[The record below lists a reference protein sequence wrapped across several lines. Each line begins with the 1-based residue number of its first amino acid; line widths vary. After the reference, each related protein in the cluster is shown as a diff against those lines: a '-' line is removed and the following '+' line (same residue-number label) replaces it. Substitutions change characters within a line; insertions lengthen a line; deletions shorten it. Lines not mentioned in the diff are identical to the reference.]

1 MSGSNPP
8 TNPPPLSASDRL
20 YIQTFSSLTS
30 NPPPPPAAQADTYR
44 RLAVQL
50 GTNIVRNDW
59 DPLSSIAMMEEY
71 IRAANGLVDDQNCL
85 NNYADA
91 ILNESSKHTNH
102 STKWESKL
110 SMDDPDIQAFIC
122 RHNGVDAGDGED
134 WQWRRC
140 MKRELGVRSS
150 SNVMRVEDKENGIEK
165 NVQKVGFKNELN
177 KNDFKFNAK
186 VISSSSLA
194 HLSKR
199 SVDSSIPSFD
209 LTDADFLE
217 FSEPMDPVGE
227 GKPVEK
233 LTNSTIFGNGNL
245 TNLQLGGN
253 LTTTPM
259 LPLGNTSNLP
269 PTIAKTSPNPPPP
282 SFLDL
287 PSFTSRPPAIT
298 QSSTSF
304 EPDSVP
310 SLCRSNSIPPR
321 SSFLQRA
328 IPGKPLHT
336 APTPPARQIPA
347 ASNQPPRAAGN
358 TFRTAGQQLAIDR
371 AREGKKEGITP
382 SSYGSGKR
390 NLGTRP
396 GPAGGF
402 KPPVRNVGG
411 SDRGGMDREREPAVV
426 QEEDEVDPRYK
437 NIDMKMV
444 ELIKNEIM
452 DAGDPIA
459 WDDIAGLE
467 FAKEMVKEIVVW
479 PMLRPDIF
487 TGLRGPPKGLLLF
500 GPPGTGK
507 TLIGKC
513 IACQSGSTFFSI
525 SASSLT
531 SKWVGE
537 GEKMVRALFAV
548 AKVHQPAVVF
558 IDEIDSLLTSRSEGE
573 HEASRKIKT
582 EFLVQLDGA
591 STGGQER
598 VLVVGATNRPQ
609 ELDEAAR
616 RRLVKRLY
624 IPLPELEARK
634 RIITNLLGKERH
646 ELTEEQVE
654 EVSRLTEGYSGAD
667 MANLCKEGAMGP
679 IRSLDFNQIA
689 SVRPDQVRPIIHQD
703 LLAALKQVKASV
715 GQQDLELYRDWDKQ
729 FGAGR

>member
-1 MSGSNPP
+1 MASSQASSSSL
-8 TNPPPLSASDRL
+8 PPLSMSDKL
-20 YIQTFSSLTS
+20 YIQTFNTLTT

-50 GTNIVRNDW
+50 GTNIVRHDW
-59 DPLSSIAMMEEY
+59 DPLSSVALMEEY

-91 ILNESSKHTNH
+91 CLNEASKHTNH
-102 STKWESKL
+102 SSKWESKL
-110 SMDDPDIQAFIC
+110 SIDDPDIQAFIA
-122 RHNGVDAGDGED
+122 RHNKVDAGDGED

-150 SNVMRVEDKENGIEK
+150 TTMGRVEDKENK
-165 NVQKVGFKNELN
+165 NSINVNELAAS
-177 KNDFKFNAK
+177 KEPVKSEFKFSSRG
-186 VISSSSLA
+186 SSSSKTNPAL
-194 HLSKR
+194 
-199 SVDSSIPSFD
+199 IPSVESSLPTFD
-209 LTDADFLE
+209 LTDSDILE
-217 FSEPMDPVGE
+217 FSEPMESVSQPREPVSE
-227 GKPVEK
+227 PVKEPK
-233 LTNSTIFGNGNL
+233 LVASKTASSSSLFSRAK
-245 TNLQLGGN
+245 
-253 LTTTPM
+253 
-259 LPLGNTSNLP
+259 TSHP
-269 PTIAKTSPNPPPP
+269 PPQPVPPKTSPNPPA
-282 SFLDL
+282 SFSEFLNL
-287 PSFTSRPPAIT
+287 PSFASRTSQSSTNLAPDPTHVPAIT
-298 QSSTSF
+298 
-304 EPDSVP
+304 
-310 SLCRSNSIPPR
+310 RSDSIPPR

-328 IPGKPLHT
+328 FLPSKP
-336 APTPPARQIPA
+336 PTPPARQLPA
-347 ASNQPPRAAGN
+347 VAGQQPRTAVN
-358 TFRTAGQQLAIDR
+358 TFKTAGQQLALDR
-371 AREGKKEGITP
+371 AKAGKNDGITQ

-411 SDRGGMDREREPAVV
+411 EGGGQDREREQQVAVGA
-426 QEEDEVDPRYK
+426 QGEEEVDPRYK

-452 DAGDPIA
+452 DAGEPIT
-459 WDDIAGLE
+459 WDDIAGLQ
-467 FAKEMVKEIVVW
+467 FAKDMVKEIVVW

-548 AKVHQPAVVF
+548 AKVHQPSVVF

-573 HEASRKIKT
+573 HESSRKIKT

-624 IPLPELEARK
+624 IPLPELEARR

-654 EVSRLTEGYSGAD
+654 DVSRLTEGYSGAD
-667 MANLCKEGAMGP
+667 MANLCKEAAMGP
-679 IRSLDFNQIA
+679 IRSLDFSQIA
-689 SVRPDQVRPIIHQD
+689 SVRPDQVRAIMHQD
-703 LLAALKQVKASV
+703 LMAALRQVKASV
-715 GQQDLELYRDWDKQ
+715 GQQDLELYKEWDKQ
-729 FGAGR
+729 YGAGR

>member
-1 MSGSNPP
+1 MSNSNPSP
-8 TNPPPLSASDRL
+8 TPPPLSMSDRL
-20 YIQTFSSLTS
+20 YIQTFNSLTS
-30 NPPPPPAAQADTYR
+30 NPPPPPAVQADTYR

-50 GTNIVRNDW
+50 GSNIARHGW

-71 IRAANGLVDDQNCL
+71 IKAANDLVDDQNCL

-91 ILNESSKHTNH
+91 CLNESSKHTNH
-102 STKWESKL
+102 SSKWESKL
-110 SMDDPDIQAFIC
+110 SIEDPDIQAFIA
-122 RHNGVDAGDGED
+122 RHNSVDSGDGED
-134 WQWRRC
+134 WPWRRC
-140 MKRELGVRSS
+140 IKRELGVRSS
-150 SNVMRVEDKENGIEK
+150 SHLGSVEDKENSNSRNVEEVGVKKESIES
-165 NVQKVGFKNELN
+165 E
-177 KNDFKFNAK
+177 FKFSARAH
-186 VISSSSLA
+186 SSTGLA
-194 HLSKR
+194 TTSVPPLSR
-199 SVDSSIPSFD
+199 GSEDNSMPSFD
-209 LTDADFLE
+209 LSDSDLLE
-217 FSEPMDPVGE
+217 FSEPMDPE
-227 GKPVEK
+227 SDNRPVAK
-233 LTNSTIFGNGNL
+233 SSTTSS
-245 TNLQLGGN
+245 TNLGSIIN
-253 LTTTPM
+253 TNNPF
-259 LPLGNTSNLP
+259 LPRLSNASNLP
-269 PTIAKTSPNPPPP
+269 NTIGRTSPFPPPP
-282 SFLDL
+282 SFLNL
-287 PSFTSRPPAIT
+287 PSFTSRPPTA
-298 QSSTSF
+298 STNLGL
-304 EPDSVP
+304 DSIP
-310 SLCRSNSIPPR
+310 PLSRSNSIPPQ
-321 SSFLQRA
+321 SSL
-328 IPGKPLHT
+328 PGRPLHT
-336 APTPPARQIPA
+336 APTPPARQFPA
-347 ASNQPPRAAGN
+347 PANQSTRPAGN
-358 TFRTAGQQLAIDR
+358 TFRTAGQQLVIDR
-371 AREGKKEGITP
+371 AREGKKDGITQN
-382 SSYGSGKR
+382 SYGSGKR

-402 KPPVRNVGG
+402 KPPVRNVESEGG
-411 SDRGGMDREREPAVV
+411 GLDREREQVGV
-426 QEEDEVDPRYK
+426 QGEEEVDPRYK

-452 DAGDPIA
+452 DAGEPIT

-548 AKVHQPAVVF
+548 AKVHQPSVVF

-573 HEASRKIKT
+573 HESSRKIKT

-624 IPLPELEARK
+624 IPLPEMEARR
-634 RIITNLLGKERH
+634 RIITNLLGKESH
-646 ELTEEQVE
+646 ELIEEQVE

-667 MANLCKEGAMGP
+667 MANVCKEAAMGP
-679 IRSLDFNQIA
+679 IRSLDFSQIA
-689 SVRPDQVRPIIHQD
+689 SVRPDQVRPINHQD

-715 GQQDLELYRDWDKQ
+715 GQKDLELYKLWDKQ